1 MKTVMHQLTA
11 GRVLQGKLIAY
22 RGDSLISNVVY
33 TVSVQSG
40 EETRLAARVD
50 YRNEGAI
57 LSISASQSGNGVVT
71 VTPVGVVDASL
82 IVEVEVLSS
91 VTSVDLTEVVET
103 ESLLDVGL
111 ALVEGD
117 DPNAPLG
124 A

>member
-50 YRNEGAI
+50 YRNEGAV
-57 LSISASQSGNGVVT
+57 LSISASRSGNGVVT
-71 VTPVGVVDASL
+71 VTPVGAVDASL